1 MRDGITPL
9 SSLTPLSHS
18 LISLPSSLIPTTQII
33 IKKATFVL
41 GNPYVTDGLVAHFD
55 GIWNAG
61 LGRHDPAATEWTNLV
76 SGNHT
81 ISSAAISFAPDA
93 LNIQSSVISINL
105 NSDAAVKA
113 ISSGKFT
120 IEIVGFI
127 EAFTTTRFYWLAD
140 STDQYGSPNISLM
153 THNISAMFILQKL
166 STIENVVSHG
176 SDTAPCSAYGN
187 IVVKQDDNTQYKAL
201 FYKDA
206 RLNTYRWFE
215 ESTSPKNLFINSFAT
230 GPVGKYHA
238 LRIYSRPL
246 SETEITAN
254 YEIDK
259 IRFHL

>member
-1 MRDGITPL
+1 MMIGARTAAWA
-9 SSLTPLSHS
+9 
-18 LISLPSSLIPTTQII
+18 
-33 IKKATFVL
+33 KAGGWV
-41 GNPYVTDGLVAHFD
+41 NPYVTDGLVANFD

-61 LGRHDPAATEWTNLV
+61 LGRHDPSATEWTNLV

-81 ISSAAISFAPDA
+81 ISSAAVSFAPDA
-93 LNIQSSVISINL
+93 LNIQSSDISINL

-127 EAFTTTRFYWLAD
+127 EAFTSTRFYWLAD
-140 STDQYGSPNISLM
+140 STSKYGSQNISLM
-153 THNISAMFILQKL
+153 THNTSAMFIIQKL
-166 STIENVVSHG
+166 GSIANVVSHG
-176 SDTAPCSAYGN
+176 TDTAPCSAYGN
-187 IVVKQDDNTQYKAL
+187 IVVKQDDNTPYRAL

-206 RLNTYRWFE
+206 RFNIDRGLE
-215 ESTSPKNLFINSFAT
+215 EPPSPKNLFINSFAT

-246 SETEITAN
+246 SGTEITAN

-259 IRFHL
+259 ARFNLP